1 MSEGKTGSA
10 EKQEHRGVA
19 RAVVSELDPAQREI
33 LADYTNKL
41 ILLRETDLPTQTKVL
56 DSIDLTADRQV
67 LGVLTKGSGRLLA
80 KHAWKDRSWA
90 ARIGLS
96 AAAIASI
103 LTAGQGAGIALLGTA
118 IGVPLWV
125 VFGAGG
131 AFAGVLLDEIERARA
146 GGGSGSGQTA
156 AGDDGRAEPR
166 GPFDTSHQLSSG
178 ASDAESLDVDDIVE
192 ELESEFSGEA
202 DARRID
208 EALGI
213 DPEIFDTVKERLE
226 ELKEEVRAG
235 RNPSQLLQKW
245 LLRRKQ

>member
-131 AFAGVLLDEIERARA
+131 AFAGVLLDEIERVRA
-146 GGGSGSGQTA
+146 GDA
-156 AGDDGRAEPR
+156 GRAEPR
-166 GPFDTSHQLSSG
+166 GRFNTSHQLSSG
-178 ASDAESLDVDDIVE
+178 ARDAESLDVDDIVE

-202 DARRID
+202 DAMRID

>member
-103 LTAGQGAGIALLGTA
+103 LTAGPGAGIALLGTA
-118 IGVPLWV
+118 IGVPLWI
-125 VFGAGG
+125 VFGSGG
-131 AFAGVLLDEIERARA
+131 AFAGELLDEIERVR
-146 GGGSGSGQTA
+146 
-156 AGDDGRAEPR
+156 AGDDGLAEA
-166 GPFDTSHQLSSG
+166 G
-178 ASDAESLDVDDIVE
+178 DAESLDVDDIVE

-226 ELKEEVRAG
+226 QLKEEVRAG
-235 RNPSQLLQKW
+235 RNPSELLQKW